1 MSQLDEVQLEIAVCD
16 WLKAQPFGRKHLHER
31 EIVPVGDLASGRTDV
46 TSCCAKGCRE
56 TVLQPMA
63 ISV

>member
-1 MSQLDEVQLEIAVCD
+1 MSHLDEAQFEIAVCD

-31 EIVPVGDLASGRTDV
+31 EIVPVGDLASGRAAA
-46 TSCCAKGCRE
+46 TSYCVKRYYE

-63 ISV
+63 VSV